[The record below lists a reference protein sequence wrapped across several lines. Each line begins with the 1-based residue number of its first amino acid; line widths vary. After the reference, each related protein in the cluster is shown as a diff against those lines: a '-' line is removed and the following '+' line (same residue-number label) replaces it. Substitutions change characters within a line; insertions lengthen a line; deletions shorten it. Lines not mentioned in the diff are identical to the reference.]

1 MKAFVYGLLA
11 TGLVF
16 FSIHTASAAPAAVKV
31 CSTVF
36 QAEPTGNRRFE
47 LPLVS
52 MLDADKFE
60 SPVRISPQMKEVR
73 AKFLS
78 LLKNDAIRG
87 TIASSL
93 EVDLRMAS
101 SATKRKIEQIVN
113 SGRDVKYDVV
123 IIGAGIH
130 GVIHAASLMREN
142 PNLHVLLIENSDTA
156 AANFRLAR
164 DMFRIN
170 SSNRASTQSRLP
182 VPGEGNINELPS
194 LPIQVSD
201 LTAEKYP
208 SANDLAIPLV
218 TGLYGLNKSYANVD
232 VLFNTKVVKA
242 IAARTDGEV
251 KGVSIEFEGSKK
263 EYSVNAQV
271 VVATTGLGTPKI
283 PFEVVRREK
292 SKDEL
297 ARIARLEKMPQI
309 VTFEEAF
316 RMLSQNSNP
325 IEFFAGKKVGI
336 VGSGDSANVF
346 IEFLLGYAPKKAY
359 GISDA
364 QEKTPDRIYWFG
376 QDAKTCEQF
385 ITGIVDKDGK
395 KITSGAR
402 NRYAQIGTG
411 FRSSSKDRDPILKS
425 APKVKKAIE
434 GRRGREVQVELADG
448 TRKDVDFLIV
458 ATGYE
463 QQIRQLFETREAN
476 DVAFFDKYFDFVEG
490 KTSISKGESVR
501 IGRSLRSD
509 RSNGG
514 MSFLVTGPAAGKL
527 PKDEELLGIIQNS
540 VSIFNNA
547 PRVESLAMMIAKK
560 IKPRRDFETA
570 SDLVLV
576 RGVNTAQTFNI
587 VGLQDFR
594 LFEAQP
600 ERYVRSSV
608 NSFFRYLRFQKPGTI
623 EIDVAYSPDTDSVV
637 VRSTSG
643 YDISSFATFL
653 TQSRDVPNFIRAIA
667 RNSDSITGIKVKAQ
681 LVTEGGFVQAD
692 QNSVVLSILGKD
704 YPLNS
709 KEVKTLAPAAVL
721 VNHKL
726 PIQN

>member
-1 MKAFVYGLLA
+1 MKALVRSILA
-11 TGLVF
+11 AGIVF
-16 FSIHTASAAPAAVKV
+16 SSIQETVAAPSELKI
-31 CSTVF
+31 CSNVF
-36 QAEPTGNRRFE
+36 QMEPTGNRRFE

-52 MLDADKFE
+52 KLDSDKFE

-93 EVDLRMAS
+93 EVELRMAS
-101 SATKRKIEQIVN
+101 SATKRKIQQIEK
-113 SGRDVKYDVV
+113 SGRSVKYDVV

-142 PNLHVLLIENSDTA
+142 PNLHVLLIESSDTA

-170 SSNRASTQSRLP
+170 SSNRASSQSRLP

-232 VLFNTKVVKA
+232 VLFDTKVTKL
-242 IAARTDGEV
+242 ISSSSGGEV
-251 KGVSIEFEGSKK
+251 EGVRIEFDGAKK
-263 EYSVNAQV
+263 ATVKSQI

-283 PFEVVRREK
+283 PFEVVKR
-292 SKDEL
+292 SKTKEEL
-297 ARIARLEKMPQI
+297 AKYASLEKMPQI

-316 RMLSQNSNP
+316 RMLSQSSNP
-325 IEFFAGKKVGI
+325 IEFFSGKKVGI

-385 ITGIVDKDGK
+385 ITGIVGANGQKQ
-395 KITSGAR
+395 TTGAR

-411 FRSSSKDRDPILKS
+411 FRSSSKDRSPILKS
-425 APKVKKAIE
+425 APKVKKAVE
-434 GRRGREVQVELADG
+434 GRRGREVRVELADG
-448 TRKDVDFLIV
+448 SRKDVDFLIV

-463 QQIRQLFETREAN
+463 QQIRQLFEAAN
-476 DVAFFDKYFDFVEG
+476 DANDIAFFDKNFDYVEG

-501 IGRSLRSD
+501 IARSLRSK
-509 RSNGG
+509 RPGSL
-514 MSFLVTGPAAGKL
+514 SFVVTGPAAGKL

-560 IKPRRDFETA
+560 VSPRRDFEMA
-570 SDLVLV
+570 SDLILV
-576 RGVNTAQTFNI
+576 DSVRSSQTFNI
-587 VGLQDFR
+587 VGLQESR

-608 NSFFRYLRFQKPGTI
+608 NSFFKYLRFQKPGNI
-623 EIDVAYSPDTDSVV
+623 EIDLAYSPETDSVI
-637 VRSTSG
+637 VRSSSG
-643 YDISSFATFL
+643 YDISNFASFL

-667 RNSDSITGIKVKAQ
+667 RNSDSISGIKIKAQ
-681 LVTEGGFVQAD
+681 LVSESGFLQAD
-692 QNSVVLSILGKD
+692 QSSIVLSILGKD
-704 YPLNS
+704 YPVNARELKGLNP
-709 KEVKTLAPAAVL
+709 TAIL
-721 VNHKL
+721 VNQKL